1 MLTVKF
7 YNHHAEEGQGVTVSD
22 VISCAAYS
30 AYITNERVTIS
41 TYKDMLKKDGVERHV
56 CLNPDI
62 QHGEFQKCYV
72 ENSAGKTIEH
82 FDFS

>member
-1 MLTVKF
+1 MFAIKF
-7 YNHHAEEGQGVTVSD
+7 YNHHAEEGHGVTVSD
-22 VISCAAYS
+22 GISCAAYS
-30 AYITNERVTIS
+30 VHITHDRVTVS
-41 TYKDMLKKDGVERHV
+41 TYKSHVKIDGVERHV

-62 QHGEFQKCYV
+62 QHGEFQKCYI